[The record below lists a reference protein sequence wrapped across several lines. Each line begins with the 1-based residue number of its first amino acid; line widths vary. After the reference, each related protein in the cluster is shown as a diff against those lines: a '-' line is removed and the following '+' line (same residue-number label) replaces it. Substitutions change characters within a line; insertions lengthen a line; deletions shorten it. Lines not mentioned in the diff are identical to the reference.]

1 MKIINDVT
9 SQVAHRYKEC
19 MILPLVAISDNF
31 NFVMTC
37 GKRFVITQDG
47 VKCDVIEYEEKHICQ
62 LEDDIRALYGVDAW
76 TFTKKWYN
84 FNNTM
89 DSMTFVKLKLKKL

>member
-9 SQVAHRYKEC
+9 SQVAHRYKEY
-19 MILPLVAISDNF
+19 MILPFVAISDNF

-47 VKCDVIEYEEKHICQ
+47 VKCEVIEYEERHICE
-62 LEDDIRALYGVDAW
+62 LEDEVRNMYGIDVW
-76 TFTKKWYN
+76 NFIKRWYN
-84 FNNTM
+84 FNDQM
-89 DSMTFVKLKLKKL
+89 ESMIFVKLKLKRL

>member
-9 SQVAHRYKEC
+9 SQVAHRYKEY

-37 GKRFVITQDG
+37 GKRFVITQDR
-47 VKCDVIEYEEKHICQ
+47 VQCEVIEYEEKHICQ

-76 TFTKKWYN
+76 TFTQKWYN

-89 DSMTFVKLKLKKL
+89 DSMTFIKLKLKKL

>member
-9 SQVAHRYKEC
+9 SQVAHRYKEY

-47 VKCDVIEYEEKHICQ
+47 VKCEVIEYEEKHICQ
-62 LEDDIRALYGVDAW
+62 LEDDIRAKNCTLIMCMWPSLTY
-76 TFTKKWYN
+76 K
-84 FNNTM
+84 
-89 DSMTFVKLKLKKL
+89 